1 MTESRRK
8 RTSDKKQLTASGAEV
23 VFLVFLVAFGMGLGV
38 WVERA
43 FTSFWKEPTEQ
54 QFLSKPSI
62 KEKQERLTR
71 LESAIKETEK
81 QLDTV
86 TLEQLKHTAALKSF
100 EKSHPN
106 IASRTA
112 EVQKNYETAKMQQL
126 TANEYVELLT
136 ARVSSLKK
144 EAEETAKALEP
155 EKQAAAEEL
164 SRRKWIYLLAKFA
177 AVLLLPLPVVLLALF
192 VGARFFNR
200 VAKRRVW
207 MSHGSLPI
215 LLVLCALLILLA
227 YQAFEIAGAVLI
239 GMILFLILLRKIKWS
254 AAANEKESE

>member
-1 MTESRRK
+1 MIESPG
-8 RTSDKKQLTASGAEV
+8 RTPGTNQLTASGAEV

-54 QFLSKPSI
+54 QFLSKPNI
-62 KEKQERLTR
+62 KEKEERVNR
-71 LESAIKETEK
+71 LESAIKETDK

-86 TLEQLKHTAALKSF
+86 ALEQLKHTAELKSV
-100 EKSHPN
+100 EKSYPDK
-106 IASRTA
+106 ASRTA
-112 EVQKNYETAKMQQL
+112 EVQKNYETAKTQQL
-126 TANEYVELLT
+126 AANEYAELLN

-144 EAEETAKALEP
+144 EADETARALEP
-155 EKQAAAEEL
+155 EKQAAAKEF
-164 SRRKWIYLLAKFA
+164 SRRKWIYLAARFA
-177 AVLLLPLPVVLLALF
+177 AVLLVPLPVVLLALF
-192 VGARFFNR
+192 LGTRFFNR

-239 GMILFLILLRKIKWS
+239 GMILFLILLRKINWS
-254 AAANEKESE
+254 PADSER

>member
-1 MTESRRK
+1 MTESPGN
-8 RTSDKKQLTASGAEV
+8 RTPARKQLTASGAEV

-43 FTSFWKEPTEQ
+43 FTSLWKEPTEQ
-54 QFLSKPSI
+54 QFLNKPNI
-62 KEKQERLTR
+62 KEKQERVDR
-71 LESAIKETEK
+71 LQSSIKETEK

-86 TLEQLKHTAALKSF
+86 TLEQLKQTAALKSL
-100 EKSHPN
+100 EKSYPETT
-106 IASRTA
+106 SRTA
-112 EVQKNYETAKMQQL
+112 EVQKNFETAKTQQL
-126 TANEYVELLT
+126 AANEYAELLN
-136 ARVSSLKK
+136 ARVTSLKK

-155 EKQAAAEEL
+155 EKQAAAKEF
-164 SRRKWIYLLAKFA
+164 SRQKWIYLPAKFA

-215 LLVLCALLILLA
+215 VLVLCALLILLA
-227 YQAFEIAGAVLI
+227 YQAFQIAGAVLI
-239 GMILFLILLRKIKWS
+239 GMILFLIFLRKINWS
-254 AAANEKESE
+254 PAVREKE

>member
-1 MTESRRK
+1 MTESPGK
-8 RTSDKKQLTASGAEV
+8 RTPARKQLTASGAEV

-43 FTSFWKEPTEQ
+43 FTSLWKEPTEQ

-62 KEKQERLTR
+62 KGKQERLTR
-71 LESAIKETEK
+71 LESGIKETEK

-86 TLEQLKHTAALKSF
+86 TLEQLKHTAALKSL
-100 EKSHPN
+100 ERSYPET
-106 IASRTA
+106 ASRTA
-112 EVQKNYETAKMQQL
+112 EVQKNYETATMQQL
-126 TANEYVELLT
+126 VASAYAELLN
-136 ARVSSLKK
+136 ARITSLKK

-164 SRRKWIYLLAKFA
+164 ARRQWIYLLARFA

-207 MSHGSLPI
+207 MSHGSRPI

-239 GMILFLILLRKIKWS
+239 GMILFLILLRKIEWS
-254 AAANEKESE
+254 PAVREKEPE

>member
-1 MTESRRK
+1 MTESPGT
-8 RTSDKKQLTASGAEV
+8 RTPARKQLTASGAEV

-43 FTSFWKEPTEQ
+43 FTSLWKEPTEQ

-62 KEKQERLTR
+62 REKQEWLTR
-71 LESAIKETEK
+71 LESSIKETEK
-81 QLDTV
+81 QLDTA
-86 TLEQLKHTAALKSF
+86 TLEQLKHTATLHTF
-100 EKSHPN
+100 EKSYPDK
-106 IASRTA
+106 ASRTA
-112 EVQKNYETAKMQQL
+112 EVQKNLETATMQQL
-126 TANEYVELLT
+126 AASSYAALLD

-144 EAEETAKALEP
+144 EAEKTAKELEP

-164 SRRKWIYLLAKFA
+164 ARRKWIYLVAKFA
-177 AVLLLPLPVVLLALF
+177 AVLLLPLPVVLLAMF
-192 VGARFFNR
+192 VGTRFFNR

-227 YQAFEIAGAVLI
+227 YQAFQIAGAVLI
-239 GMILFLILLRKIKWS
+239 GMILFLILLRKIHWS
-254 AAANEKESE
+254 PAVSEKESE

>member
-100 EKSHPN
+100 EKSHPD

-192 VGARFFNR
+192 VAARFFNR

>member
-1 MTESRRK
+1 MIESPGK
-8 RTSDKKQLTASGAEV
+8 RTPAGKQLTASGAEV

-43 FTSFWKEPTEQ
+43 FTSLWKEPTEQ
-54 QFLSKPSI
+54 QFLNKPSI

-71 LESAIKETEK
+71 LESALKETEK
-81 QLDTV
+81 QLDTL

-100 EKSHPN
+100 EKSYPET
-106 IASRTA
+106 ASRTA
-112 EVQKNYETAKMQQL
+112 EVQKNYETSRTQQL
-126 TANEYVELLT
+126 AANEYAELLN

-144 EAEETAKALEP
+144 EAEDTARALEP

-207 MSHGSLPI
+207 MSHGSRPM
-215 LLVLCALLILLA
+215 LLVLFALLILLA
-227 YQAFEIAGAVLI
+227 YQAFEIAGAVFI
-239 GMILFLILLRKIKWS
+239 GMILFLFLLRKINWS
-254 AAANEKESE
+254 PGVREKEPE

>member
-1 MTESRRK
+1 M
-8 RTSDKKQLTASGAEV
+8 

-43 FTSFWKEPTEQ
+43 FTSLWKEPTEQ
-54 QFLSKPSI
+54 QVLNKPSI

-71 LESAIKETEK
+71 LESAVKETEK

-86 TLEQLKHTAALKSF
+86 ALEQIKHTATLNSLERAY
-100 EKSHPN
+100 PQT
-106 IASRTA
+106 ASRTA
-112 EVQKNYETAKMQQL
+112 DVQKNYETAKMQQL
-126 TANEYVELLT
+126 AASAYAELLE
-136 ARVSSLKK
+136 ARVTSLKK

-155 EKQAAAEEL
+155 EKQAAAQEL

-177 AVLLLPLPVVLLALF
+177 AVLLVPLPVVLLALF

-200 VAKRRVW
+200 VARRRVW

-239 GMILFLILLRKIKWS
+239 GMILFLILLRKINWS
-254 AAANEKESE
+254 AAVSEKESERQ